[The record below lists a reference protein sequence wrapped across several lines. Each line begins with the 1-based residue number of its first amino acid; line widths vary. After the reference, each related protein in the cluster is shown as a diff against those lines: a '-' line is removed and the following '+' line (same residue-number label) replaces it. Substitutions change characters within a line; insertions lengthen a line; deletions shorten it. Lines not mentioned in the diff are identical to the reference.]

1 MMTGNKKSIFKGGQ
15 RMLSIYLFFNGQC
28 EEALNFYEA
37 VFDSQ
42 RSQFL
47 KFKDIPKDEPNQ
59 DFDQELVMHAELPIG
74 QSVLRMCDNPYSD
87 SVFGDNVVIN
97 YSSDDQQQVQ
107 KVWNQLIEKGSTV
120 VMELDVTF
128 FSALFGQCTDPYG
141 VTWMVMDSS
150 Q

>member
-1 MMTGNKKSIFKGGQ
+1 
-15 RMLSIYLFFNGQC
+15 
-28 EEALNFYEA
+28 
-37 VFDSQ
+37 
-42 RSQFL
+42 
-47 KFKDIPKDEPNQ
+47 
-59 DFDQELVMHAELPIG
+59 MHAELPIG